1 MADADFFD
9 VVRSQRGIRRY
20 APDEVP
26 DDVVRQIIE
35 AATWAPSGSNRQ
47 PWHFIVIRD
56 DGVKRR
62 LGEIYR
68 EGMVATGGAKA
79 PATCGQ

>member
-35 AATWAPSGSNRQ
+35 AATWLPA
-47 PWHFIVIRD
+47 
-56 DGVKRR
+56 
-62 LGEIYR
+62 
-68 EGMVATGGAKA
+68 GAIA
-79 PATCGQ
+79 SRGISS